1 MKTGGII
8 LIVVG
13 AIFALLGLVAN
24 DTPILKLL
32 SFLVGGG
39 DNPGTAFI
47 ILGLIMVVA
56 GIVLVV
62 LANKKKKAQ

>member
-8 LIVVG
+8 LIVFG
-13 AIFALLGLVAN
+13 AIFALLGLLAN
-24 DTPILKLL
+24 DTPIIKLL

-39 DNPGTAFI
+39 ENPGTAFI
-47 ILGLIMVVA
+47 ILGIILIIA